1 MDRAHDVTDT
11 DPDDPGGGRRARRGR
26 LGMVVYGVVATLVIG
41 AGVAA
46 SVARGGVTADI
57 RSNATLIAP
66 AAAGGG
72 WDTFM
77 REAQESMRENGL
89 GSNIQVVN
97 VPGAAGTIGLTRLS
111 TMTGRPDAAMVGGT
125 GLVAGV
131 EQTGSQVRMDDVTP
145 IARVVEEYDVVV
157 VPANSPYQNL
167 QQLID
172 AWREDPAE
180 IAFTGGGSFD
190 ELVMAQLA
198 SAAGIEPAETTYIPK
213 SGGGEVTQALVTGT
227 ADAATS
233 GYLDV
238 DDQIEAGRL
247 RPLALAAKEPIDG
260 LDVPTLPELGYDV
273 TLANWRGVF
282 APPGI
287 SDEQAEVIREVFQ
300 EVTTT
305 SEWQDAVARNEW
317 NEVWLD
323 GAEFRRFL
331 DEQEEL
337 VKSLYKE
344 LGR

>member
-1 MDRAHDVTDT
+1 MDRVDDVTDT
-11 DPDDPGGGRRARRGR
+11 DPNASGGGVRGRRRR
-26 LGMVVYGVVATLVIG
+26 LGMIVYGVIATLVIA
-41 AGVAA
+41 AGGMA

-66 AAAGGG
+66 AGAGGG

-77 REAQESMRENGL
+77 REAQQAMRENGL

-111 TMTGRPDAAMVGGT
+111 TMDGRPDAAMVGGT

-131 EQTGSQVRMDDVTP
+131 EQTGSHVRMDDVTP

-157 VPANSPYQNL
+157 VPADSPYQNL
-167 QQLID
+167 DDLIE
-172 AWREDPAE
+172 AWRQDPAE

-198 SAAGIEPAETTYIPK
+198 SAADVDPAETTYIPK

-247 RPLALAAKEPIDG
+247 RALALAAEEPIDG

-287 SDEQAEVIREVFQ
+287 SDEETEVIREVFE
-300 EVTTT
+300 EVATTP
-305 SEWQDAVARNEW
+305 EWQDAVARNEW
-317 NEVWLD
+317 SEVWLD
-323 GAEFRRFL
+323 GAEFRTFL
-331 DEQEEL
+331 REQEEL
-337 VKSLYKE
+337 VKSLYEE
-344 LGR
+344 LGQ